1 MKTINCNNG
10 WYLGLGDLVCFAWLA
25 RGAMLAEDPVRLF
38 ATGWRADVL
47 RLLGIEPTEN
57 PEGSIISKG
66 GFEDARAS
74 GEEISYL
81 EAMRREFGIFS
92 DPDRPEYYEPSAVNP
107 HPARTVLLFPQTH
120 GPQRRWPISYWI
132 DLANLLQ
139 QRGLN
144 PAVVLQERDPRL
156 EARVPF
162 WIAGLSHPDLF
173 ALIAGARLVI
183 SSDSGPAHVAGTIG
197 VKTLVLAGPT
207 GRPTYAHLPEVDV
220 MHRESPECSG
230 CHYRGP
236 AYRPACE
243 TGCGELY
250 ALTPGRVA
258 FVAGQL
264 LENVSRPAAPL
275 NLNKPIAEVA
285 VTPTTRRKKK

>member
-25 RGAMLAEDPVRLF
+25 TGAKDAGEPVRLF
-38 ATGWRADVL
+38 ATGWRAEVL
-47 RLLGIEPTEN
+47 RLLGVEPTDD
-57 PEGSIISKG
+57 PEGSIISRG
-66 GFEDARAS
+66 GFEDTRAA

-81 EAMRREFGIFS
+81 EAMRREFGIKAEPLRPKVFIETS
-92 DPDRPEYYEPSAVNP
+92 NTPHLDRK
-107 HPARTVLLFPQTH
+107 VLLFPQTH

-132 DLANLLQ
+132 DLAHLLQ

-144 PAVVLQERDPRL
+144 PAVVLQERDARL
-156 EARVPF
+156 ESRVPF
-162 WIAGLSHPDLF
+162 WITGLSHPDLF
-173 ALIAGARLVI
+173 ALTVGARLVI

-197 VKTLVLAGPT
+197 VKTLVLSGPT
-207 GRPTYAHLPEVDV
+207 GKPTYAHLPEVDV

-230 CHYRGP
+230 CHYRGA

-243 TGCGELY
+243 TGCSELY

-258 FVAGQL
+258 FVAVQL
-264 LENVSRPAAPL
+264 LGNHHPAAPTAT
-275 NLNKPIAEVA
+275 P
-285 VTPTTRRKKK
+285 VTAPTRRKKK

>member
-25 RGAMLAEDPVRLF
+25 AGAKDAGESVRLF
-38 ATGWRADVL
+38 ATGWRKEVL
-47 RLLGIEPTEN
+47 RELNIFPIADD

-74 GEEISYL
+74 GEEIGYL
-81 EAMRREFGIFS
+81 EAMRREFGITS
-92 DPDRPEYYEPSAVNP
+92 QPVRPYWTGASVPSP
-107 HPARTVLLFPQTH
+107 HPDRTVLLFPQTH

-173 ALIAGARLVI
+173 ALIAEARLVI

-197 VKTLVLAGPT
+197 RKTLVLAGPT
-207 GRPTYAHLPEVDV
+207 GRPTYAHLPEVSV

-236 AYRPACE
+236 AYRAACE
-243 TGCGELY
+243 TGCSELY

-264 LENVSRPAAPL
+264 LGNVTRPAAPMA
-275 NLNKPIAEVA
+275 PIPDSPSPMT
-285 VTPTTRRKKK
+285 TPRRKKK